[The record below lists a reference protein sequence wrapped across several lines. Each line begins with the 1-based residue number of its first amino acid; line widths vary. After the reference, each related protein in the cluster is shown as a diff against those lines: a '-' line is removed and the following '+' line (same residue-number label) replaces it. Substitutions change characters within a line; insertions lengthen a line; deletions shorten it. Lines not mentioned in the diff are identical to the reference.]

1 MDQALA
7 PKARIW
13 RKRGEGLTTGCLAK
27 GKKEGTGGRY
37 VRLIVAISYDK
48 GIIACYPYTKMT
60 GRLFANFIDDYFPGM
75 FLQADKGG
83 ESLFVQDNCSCQNS
97 VLAKAALRRT
107 GANLLKFPAQCA
119 DVLWHE
125 NLFPVVAR
133 KLEKQATE
141 RQITRESYSEFE
153 ARVINTFYSIPI
165 GTINK
170 LISSMSSRILQ
181 LIAVKGGRIKY

>member
-1 MDQALA
+1 M
-7 PKARIW
+7 
-13 RKRGEGLTTGCLAK
+13 
-27 GKKEGTGGRY
+27 
-37 VRLIVAISYDK
+37 RLIVAISYDK
-48 GIIACYPYTKMT
+48 GIIACYPYRKMT
-60 GRLFANFIDDYFPGM
+60 GRLFANFIDEYFPGM

-83 ESLFVQDNCSCQNS
+83 DNLFVQDNCPCQNS

-107 GANLLKFPAQCA
+107 RANLLKFPARCA
-119 DVLWHE
+119 DVLCHE

-153 ARVINTFYSIPI
+153 ERVINTFYSIPI

-170 LISSMSSRILQ
+170 LISSMSSRILK